1 MSETT
6 SAQENCK
13 RGDAKSLDGR
23 LTILGTVTFI
33 LGHAVAFFF
42 HVLWPAG
49 IALLGVS
56 GSSWGVSI
64 SSGANALI
72 QTVSLLFL
80 LGAWFFF
87 VQKLREHSV
96 TMERLIL
103 GTILSII
110 SLFVVYQWSQTV
122 IPYLGVV

>member
-1 MSETT
+1 V
-6 SAQENCK
+6 
-13 RGDAKSLDGR
+13 
-23 LTILGTVTFI
+23 LGTVTFV

-56 GSSWGVSI
+56 GSSWGISI
-64 SSGANALI
+64 SSGANVLL

-80 LGAWFFF
+80 LGAWIFFL
-87 VQKLREHSV
+87 QKLRERRI
-96 TMERLIL
+96 TMGRVGL
-103 GTILSII
+103 GAVLSII

-122 IPYLGVV
+122 IPYLGAM

>member
-1 MSETT
+1 MSDGKSSGVEPD
-6 SAQENCK
+6 SIHP
-13 RGDAKSLDGR
+13 DSLDGL

-42 HVLWPAG
+42 HVLWPAV

-56 GSSWGVSI
+56 GSSWGMSI
-64 SSGANALI
+64 STGTNALI

-80 LGAWFFF
+80 LGAWVFF

-96 TMERLIL
+96 TTGRLGL
-103 GTILSII
+103 GAVLSII
-110 SLFVVYQWSQTV
+110 SLFVVYQWSQTML
-122 IPYLGVV
+122 PYLEGV